1 MRVIYS
7 DLSAKQTDASLN
19 APSVVRITNARSVIN
34 VTVRFPLFKKMNSA
48 IIYSTHWGLMHEKG
62 WSRVVALYEI

>member
-1 MRVIYS
+1 MIIIYS
-7 DLSAKQTDASLN
+7 GLSAKQIATSFNAS
-19 APSVVRITNARSVIN
+19 SVVRITNARYVIN

-48 IIYSTHWGLMHEKG
+48 IIYSTHWGLMHKKG